1 MRHTHIFLS
10 ALTVLIAAGGV
21 AARGAE
27 EKGICVLGPDTAQ
40 GNKFY
45 PGNRPPLLASPFV
58 KLPAGA
64 IRPQGWLR
72 KQLELEAEGFSGHL
86 HELSGFLREEG
97 NAWLSPKGEGHSAW
111 EELPYWLKGYGDLGY
126 VLGDQRI
133 IKDARRF
140 VEAALA
146 SQREDG
152 WFGPR
157 SNLHSEDD
165 GKTGKPDVWP
175 NMLMLN
181 VLQSYYEYSGDKRV
195 IELMTKYFRW
205 ELGVPEQDFLPGSWQ
220 KQRAADNLASVY
232 WLYNITGEP
241 WLLELATKIHRRTA
255 PWEKDVA
262 SWHGVN
268 ICQCFRGPAVYYQ
281 QSKDRK
287 HLAATEADYEKVMDL
302 YGQVPGGLFGADENC
317 RTGFGDPRQCA
328 ETCSMAEMMLSAQ
341 MLLRITG
348 EATWAD
354 RCEEVAF
361 NSLPASMTPDLK
373 ALRYLTGPNQVLSD
387 LGNKAPG
394 VQNGG
399 AMMLFDP
406 RSHRCCQHNVA
417 HGWPYFTENLWQAT
431 PGNGLAAVLYG
442 PCQVKAKV
450 GDGIEVTITETTR
463 YPFEDSIELAI
474 ATPKPVAFPLYL
486 RAPTWCNSLAVKI
499 NGKALEGGVGSGCYM
514 RIDRTWSN
522 GDKLAVRLPME
533 IEITK
538 WSKNHDSVSVQRGP
552 LTYSLRI
559 GEKHVRVG
567 GTDKWP
573 AVEIH
578 PTTPWNYGLM
588 FDEKAPAKAFEVAQR
603 HWPKDDQPFVWD
615 AAPIELRAKARKIP
629 AWQADHQ
636 GLVGLLQQSPARSDE
651 PVEDVTLIPMGCA
664 RLRISAFPTIG
675 TGADARPWIAPAER
689 DKPSASHCFQ
699 GDTLTALN
707 DGQVPK
713 SSNDKNIPRFTW
725 WDHKGTQEWV
735 AYTFPKPRKISQV
748 EVYWFDDTGSGH
760 CRVPKA
766 WHVERL
772 DGQTWR
778 PVAGA
783 GEYGVAPDRFNK
795 VTFPPV
801 TAAQVRLVVELPP
814 NFSAGI
820 LEWRVK

>member
-1 MRHTHIFLS
+1 LVFGLS
-10 ALTVLIAAGGV
+10 VLIAAGGA
-21 AARGAE
+21 AARGDE
-27 EKGICVLGPDTAQ
+27 ESGICVARPDTAQ

-58 KLPAGA
+58 KLPVGA

-97 NAWLSPKGEGHSAW
+97 NAWLSPKGEGHSGW

-126 VLGDQRI
+126 VLANERI

-175 NMLMLN
+175 NMIMLN

-195 IELMTKYFRW
+195 LQLMTKYLRW
-205 ELGVPEQDFLPGSWQ
+205 ELDLPEEDFLPGSWQ
-220 KQRAADNLASVY
+220 KVRGGDNLASVY

-241 WLLELATKIHRRTA
+241 WLLELAAKIHRRTI
-255 PWEKDVA
+255 PWEKGVA
-262 SWHGVN
+262 NWHGVN
-268 ICQCFRGPAVYYQ
+268 ICQSFREPAVYYQ
-281 QSKDRK
+281 QSKDAK
-287 HLAATEADYEKVMDL
+287 HLAATVANYDTVMDL
-302 YGQVPGGLFGADENC
+302 YGQVPGGMFGADENC

-328 ETCSMAEMMLSAQ
+328 ESCSMVEMMLSAE

-348 EATWAD
+348 EALWAD

-373 ALRYLTGPNQVLSD
+373 SLRYLTGPNQILSD
-387 LGNKAPG
+387 RHNKAPG

-417 HGWPYFTENLWQAT
+417 HGWPYFTENLWQAA
-431 PGNGLAAVLYG
+431 PGNGLAAVMYA

-450 GDGIEVTITETTR
+450 GDGTEVTITETTR
-463 YPFEDSIELAI
+463 YPFEDSIEMTI
-474 ATPKPVAFPLYL
+474 ATPTPVAFPLYL
-486 RAPTWCNSLAVKI
+486 RVPEWCSSLAVKI
-499 NGKALEGGVGSGCYM
+499 NGKALAGSVGPGFYM

-522 GDKLAVRLPME
+522 GDKLAVHLPMK

-552 LTYSLRI
+552 LTYSLQI
-559 GEKHVRVG
+559 GEKYVRVG
-567 GTDKWP
+567 GTDQWP

-578 PTTPWNYGLM
+578 PTTPWNYGLVLN
-588 FDEKAPAKAFEVAQR
+588 EKDPAKAFEVFER
-603 HWPKDDQPFVWD
+603 PWPKDDQPFVWD
-615 AAPIELRAKARKIP
+615 ATPIEMRVKAKKIP

-651 PVEDVTLIPMGCA
+651 SVEDVTLIPMGCA
-664 RLRISAFPTIG
+664 RLRISAFPAIG
-675 TGADARPWIAPAER
+675 SGAEAHQWIAPAER
-689 DKPSASHCFQ
+689 DKPSASHCFHA
-699 GDTLTALN
+699 DTLTALN

-713 SSNDKNIPRFTW
+713 ASGDKRIPRFTW
-725 WDHKGTQEWV
+725 WDHKGAEEWV
-735 AYTFPKPRKISQV
+735 AYTFPKPRQVSQV

-766 WHVERL
+766 WHVEWL

-783 GEYGVAPDRFNK
+783 GEYGVALDRFNK
-795 VTFPPV
+795 VTFQAV
-801 TAAQVRLVVELPP
+801 TAGQVRLVVELQP